1 MSQAAFLRSFDSAA
15 FAGFLAS
22 GLADAARY
30 LSPAA
35 LEAIAAHDPEDP
47 DAPPLPEPQPCTVLV
62 DRNVADFG
70 DDGAPVNVGRIRVTF
85 LGAEVSPERQGLV
98 TLLDDAG
105 NEAET
110 FELAQRVAT
119 DESVRAW
126 WVKEVDDA

>member
-1 MSQAAFLRSFDSAA
+1 MSQAAFLRSFDAQA

-35 LEAIAAHDPEDP
+35 LEAIAGHDPDAP

-62 DRNVADFG
+62 DRAVADFG
-70 DDGAPVNVGRIRVTF
+70 DDGAPVSVERIRVTF
-85 LGAEVSPERQGLV
+85 LGAEVAPERLGRV

-105 NEAET
+105 NAAET
-110 FELAQRVAT
+110 FELAQRVSA
-119 DESVRAW
+119 DESAHAW
-126 WVKEVDDA
+126 WVKEVSDD